1 MNTKRLETF
10 LAIVRRGSFVVASEQ
25 LAMTQAAISQRIR
38 ELETELGFE
47 VFDRARR
54 QAVLTPAG
62 RSLIPYAE
70 AVVSAVNDMR
80 FALGSETSV
89 SGTVRLGVTELVA
102 VTWLPRLV
110 DALQTRFPKLQLY
123 LEVGL
128 ANGVVDR
135 TLSGEIDVALTP
147 GTHFHADLE
156 AVSLGT
162 IEFQWMASRP
172 LLATGWNWD
181 LADPKAPPVLLL
193 AVNSF
198 VNSIADAWF
207 RSRQIAPRRIDTC
220 NSMNVLAALTTA
232 GLGVSLLP
240 TFCYDAELADG
251 TLCLVDPASG
261 IKGTFFAVHRRNNLT
276 ATARVA
282 AAIAKEVSTFPP

>member
-10 LAIVRRGSFVVASEQ
+10 LAIVRCGSFVVASEQ
-25 LAMTQAAISQRIR
+25 LAMTQAAVSQRIR
-38 ELETELGFE
+38 ELETELGFP
-47 VFDRARR
+47 VFDRTRR

-70 AVVSAVNDMR
+70 AVLSAVNDLR
-80 FALGSETSV
+80 FALGSDARV

-102 VTWLPRLV
+102 VTWLPKLV
-110 DALQTRFPKLQLY
+110 DALQTRFPDLHLY

-128 ANGVVDR
+128 ANGVVER

-162 IEFQWMASRP
+162 IEFQWMASRS
-172 LLATGWNWD
+172 LLAAGWDWD
-181 LADPKAPPVLLL
+181 LAGPTAPPVLLL

-198 VNSIADAWF
+198 VNSVADAWF
-207 RSRQIAPRRIDTC
+207 RSRQISPRRIDTC

-240 TFCYDAELADG
+240 TFCYAAELAAG
-251 TLCLVDPASG
+251 TLCRVDPGSC
-261 IKGTFFAVHRRNNLT
+261 IKGTFFAVHRRNTLT
-276 ATARVA
+276 ATARIVA
-282 AAIAKEVSTFPP
+282 AISKEVSTFPP